1 LNNIIIDK
9 KVRSKQNEDIADL
22 TNKNE
27 DWKYSPLQSDIN
39 NLELGKNTDL
49 EVTEGFDVNTNG
61 TTFNINN
68 QIEGL
73 TFTDLTEIQTPVI
86 DESIKRPIDKFLF
99 QQLTK
104 ATGGFRIDVNDDVT
118 EYCKVNFES
127 KENTIPYIGVNV
139 NKNKTAKF
147 FINFSDLVQSNT
159 YPLIELYLDVNS
171 NLEIIIQATSSHEI
185 NLINSLYAKLEKDS
199 SLSIHTVS
207 TGGVFSRSRMDIDL
221 VGNGSNFNID
231 GVYFGENKQVHDN
244 RVFVNHLG
252 QNTTS
257 NMQTKGVLGDE
268 STSIFTGTI
277 HIAEGATKTESH
289 QENRNILLSEKASAQ
304 SVPNME
310 ILCDDVICGH
320 GSSVGPI
327 DENLYHYVMSR
338 GINKENAEKLLIKGF
353 FNEVINKDSWQIIN
367 SEVASQLTTKYQN
380 VLKRSNNG

>member
-1 LNNIIIDK
+1 LNKIIIDK
-9 KVRSKQNEDIADL
+9 KVRTKQKDDIADL
-22 TNKNE
+22 TTKNE

-39 NLELGKNTDL
+39 DLELGKNTDL
-49 EVTEGFDVNTNG
+49 EITEGFDVNTNG
-61 TTFNINN
+61 TSFNLNK
-68 QIEGL
+68 QIDGL
-73 TFTDLTEIQTPVI
+73 NFTELSEIQTPVI
-86 DESIKRPIDKFLF
+86 DESIKRPVDKFLF

-104 ATGGFRIDVNDDVT
+104 ATGGFRIDVDDDVT
-118 EYCKVNFES
+118 DYCKINFES

-171 NLEIIIQATSSHEI
+171 NLEIIIQVTSSYEI

-199 SLSIHTVS
+199 ALSIHTVS
-207 TGGVFSRSRMDIDL
+207 TGGVFSRFRMDIDL

-231 GVYFGENKQVHDN
+231 GVYFGEKNQVHDN

-289 QENRNILLSEKASAQ
+289 QENRNILLSKKATAQ

-338 GINKENAEKLLIKGF
+338 GVNKENAEKLLIKGF
-353 FNEVINKDSWQIIN
+353 FNEVINKDSWGIIN
-367 SEVASQLTTKYQN
+367 SEVASQLITKYEN
-380 VLKRSNNG
+380 VLERSNNG